1 MERGRF
7 DLSTGELSYGVVGEG
22 RPLLFL
28 HPAGGVRW
36 SAFHDGL
43 ARSFKV
49 YVPTMPGFD
58 GTPFHESVTSMD
70 GHAKVVG
77 EFVDRVIGESC
88 DVIGHSFGGWLAA
101 WLAVLRPD
109 RVEHLVLEAPAG
121 FRPKG
126 SPGLPR
132 DPEALAAALFVHPEK
147 APPVVDPARM
157 LANHKALPHYG
168 GGARDVDEALVAR
181 LGEIRAV
188 TLILRGTA
196 DPLIPDESVHL
207 LHRRIARSYLVYIW
221 DASHAIEI
229 DQPERMLR
237 VVESFL
243 RRSDA
248 FIVNWETAAVG

>member
-1 MERGRF
+1 MRQRVT
-7 DLSTGELSYGVVGEG
+7 LSTGELTYEVVGAG
-22 RPLLFL
+22 RPVVFL
-28 HPAGGVRW
+28 HPAGGIRW
-36 SAFHDGL
+36 TPFHEGL
-43 ARSFKV
+43 AREFEL

-58 GTPFHESVTSMD
+58 GTPVHESVRSMS
-70 GHAKVVG
+70 GLASVVG
-77 EFVDRVIGESC
+77 EFIDRVVGRNC
-88 DVIGHSFGGWLAA
+88 DIIGHSFGAWLAA

-132 DPEALAAALFVHPEK
+132 EPEALRAALFAHPEK
-147 APPVVDPARM
+147 APPSADPQRM
-157 LANHKALPHYG
+157 LANHRILPHYG
-168 GGARDVDEALVAR
+168 GGPRDTDDELVAR
-181 LGEIRAV
+181 LPEITAP

-196 DPLIPDESVHL
+196 DPLIPDESVQL
-207 LHRRIARSYLVYIW
+207 LRSRLPHAYLIYVW
-221 DASHAIEI
+221 DASHAIEV

-243 RRSDA
+243 QRSDA

>member
-1 MERGRF
+1 VKQQIE
-7 DLSTGELSYGVVGEG
+7 LPSGELTYEVVGEG
-22 RPLLFL
+22 HPVLFL

-36 SAFHDGL
+36 SPFHEGL

-49 YVPTMPGFD
+49 YVPIMPGFD
-58 GTPFHESVTSMD
+58 GTPFHESVRSMEALA
-70 GHAKVVG
+70 GVVG
-77 EFVDRVIGESC
+77 EFVDRAIGGNC

-132 DPEALAAALFVHPEK
+132 EAQALRAALFVHPEK
-147 APPVVDPARM
+147 APPSADPARM
-157 LANHKALPHYG
+157 LANHQALPHYG
-168 GGARDVDEALVAR
+168 GGARDTDDALVAR
-181 LGEIRAV
+181 LREIAAP

-196 DPLIPDESVHL
+196 DPLIPDASVQL
-207 LHRRIARSYLVYIW
+207 LRMRLRHAYLIYIW

-229 DQPERMLR
+229 DQPERMLG

-243 RRSDA
+243 KRSDA